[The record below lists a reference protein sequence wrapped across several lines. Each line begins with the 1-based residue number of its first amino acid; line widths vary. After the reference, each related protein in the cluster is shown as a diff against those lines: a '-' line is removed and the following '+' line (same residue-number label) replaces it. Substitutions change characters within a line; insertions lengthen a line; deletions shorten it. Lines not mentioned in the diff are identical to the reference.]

1 MLFGLVVSGAIERLA
16 QGVYRMAGAP
26 AAEHDVD
33 ATRVHWL
40 ALGGVTRPMVAA
52 GKTAA
57 ALHRIGDWYPTM
69 SDFVAPTRRTT
80 RLPEVRVRVRQ
91 LDEQDVAYVGG
102 IPSMTVERTIA
113 DLGKYASKLTGIPDC
128 SAMTSSS
135 QLVNLLLTQSA

>member
-135 QLVNLLLTQSA
+135 QLVNFLLT